1 MANFMALGSS
11 KPLTEKNISSIS
23 WGKGGRCVR
32 LTTLPPSCAV
42 IMKSGNLNYL
52 EPSGLLRACNGTA
65 LPLTLLENFTKL
77 FRILLLRDVA
87 VKKMSSEMTMKILT
101 SGKRYSV
108 VM

>member
-1 MANFMALGSS
+1 MKYGKLNF
-11 KPLTEKNISSIS
+11 
-23 WGKGGRCVR
+23 
-32 LTTLPPSCAV
+32 
-42 IMKSGNLNYL
+42 L

-65 LPLTLLENFTKL
+65 LALTLLENFTTL

-87 VKKMSSEMTMKILT
+87 PKKMSSEMAVKILT